1 MIKIDKNT
9 KKQLIDL
16 QESKNI
22 SLEGNILKLIDTS
35 EDPDFEKYIKD
46 SIEKDRESR
55 KKRLEI
61 TKKIQ
66 DQNKNL
72 TELNSENER
81 INSEIKCALEEM
93 EESKIQ
99 IEEQNKELI
108 EWREENERIT
118 QELHKALSS
127 AEEAKKL
134 AENDL
139 DLLQKKTQFELIG
152 TIVRISLFVIIGVGV
167 ITTSVYMVALFL
179 GKDTEIIAS
188 TWSNMFGILLTN
200 SFSII
205 GTIMGV
211 KYAASTKKEEE
222 N

>member
-16 QESKNI
+16 KENRNI

-35 EDPDFEKYIKD
+35 EDPEFESYIKS
-46 SIEKDRESR
+46 SIEKDRDSR

-72 TELNSENER
+72 VELNTENER
-81 INSEIKCALEEM
+81 INSEIKCALSEM

-99 IEEQNKELI
+99 IESQNKELI

-152 TIVRISLFVIIGVGV
+152 TIVRISLFVIIGVGL
-167 ITTSVYMVALFL
+167 ITTGVYMVALFL

-211 KYAASTKKEEE
+211 KYASSPKKEEE

>member
-9 KKQLIDL
+9 IKQLIEL
-16 QESKNI
+16 KENKNI
-22 SLEGNILKLIDTS
+22 SLEGNILKLIDPG
-35 EDPDFEKYIKD
+35 EDLDFQEYIKN
-46 SIEKDRESR
+46 SIEKDKENR

-72 TELNSENER
+72 TSLNQENER
-81 INSEIKCALEEM
+81 INSEIKSALHEM
-93 EESKIQ
+93 EESKSQ
-99 IEEQNKELI
+99 IESQN
-108 EWREENERIT
+108 
-118 QELHKALSS
+118 QELVQWKIENQRINEELEKALASS
-127 AEEAKKL
+127 EEAKKL

-152 TIVRISLFVIIGVGV
+152 TIVRISLFIIVGVGI
-167 ITTSVYMVALFL
+167 ITTLVYMTSLFL
-179 GKDTEIIAS
+179 GKDTEIIGS

-211 KYAASTKKEEE
+211 KYASSPKKEE
-222 N
+222 

>member
-1 MIKIDKNT
+1 MVKIDKNT
-9 KKQLIDL
+9 KSQLIEL
-16 QESKNI
+16 QRSKNI
-22 SLEGNILKLIDTS
+22 SLEGNILKLIDS
-35 EDPDFEKYIKD
+35 SGDPEFEKYIKD
-46 SIEKDRESR
+46 SIEKDREGR

-61 TKKIQ
+61 TKQIQ
-66 DQNKNL
+66 TQNKNL

-81 INSEIKCALEEM
+81 INSEIKCALSEM
-93 EESKIQ
+93 EESKTK
-99 IEEQNKELI
+99 IESQNTELV

-118 QELHKALSS
+118 QELHKALES

-152 TIVRISLFVIIGVGV
+152 NIVRISLFVIIGVG
-167 ITTSVYMVALFL
+167 ITTTGVYMVALFS

-211 KYAASTKKEEE
+211 KYAASSKKEEG

>member
-1 MIKIDKNT
+1 MVKIDKNT
-9 KKQLIDL
+9 RSQLIEL
-16 QESKNI
+16 QRSKNI
-22 SLEGNILKLIDTS
+22 SLEGNILKLIDS
-35 EDPDFEKYIKD
+35 SDDPEFEKYIKN
-46 SIEKDRESR
+46 SIEKDREGR

-61 TKKIQ
+61 TKQIQ
-66 DQNKNL
+66 AQNKNL

-81 INSEIKCALEEM
+81 INSEIKCALSEM
-93 EESKIQ
+93 EESKTK
-99 IEEQNKELI
+99 IESQNTELV

-118 QELHKALSS
+118 QELHKALES

-152 TIVRISLFVIIGVGV
+152 NIVRISLFVIIGVG
-167 ITTSVYMVALFL
+167 ITTTGVYMVALFS

-211 KYAASTKKEEE
+211 KYAASSKKEEG

>member
-1 MIKIDKNT
+1 MVKIDKNT
-9 KKQLIDL
+9 KSQLIEL
-16 QESKNI
+16 QRTKNI
-22 SLEGNILKLIDTS
+22 SLEGNILKVIDS
-35 EDPDFEKYIKD
+35 SDDPEFEKYIKN
-46 SIEKDRESR
+46 SIEKDREGR

-61 TKKIQ
+61 TKQIQ
-66 DQNKNL
+66 TQNKNL

-81 INSEIKCALEEM
+81 INSEIKLALEEM
-93 EESKIQ
+93 EQSKTKIES
-99 IEEQNKELI
+99 QNTELV

-118 QELHKALSS
+118 QELHKALES

-152 TIVRISLFVIIGVGV
+152 NIVRIALFIIVGVGL
-167 ITTSVYMVALFL
+167 ITTAVYMVALFSN
-179 GKDTEIIAS
+179 KDTAIIGS

-211 KYAASTKKEEE
+211 KYAASSKKEE
-222 N
+222 

>member
-9 KKQLIDL
+9 KSQLIEI
-16 QESKNI
+16 QRTKNI
-22 SLEGNILKLIDTS
+22 SLEGNILKIIDS
-35 EDPDFEKYIKD
+35 SDDPEFEKYISD
-46 SIEKDRESR
+46 SIGKDRESR

-61 TKKIQ
+61 TKQIQ
-66 DQNKNL
+66 TQNKNL
-72 TELNSENER
+72 IELNSENER
-81 INSEIKCALEEM
+81 INSEIKCSLAEM
-93 EESKIQ
+93 EESKSK
-99 IEEQNKELI
+99 IESQNSELI
-108 EWREENERIT
+108 EWRGENERIT
-118 QELHKALSS
+118 QELHKALLS

-139 DLLQKKTQFELIG
+139 DILQKKTQFELIG

-167 ITTSVYMVALFL
+167 ITTAVYMIALFSD
-179 GKDTEIIAS
+179 KDTAIIAS

-211 KYAASTKKEEE
+211 KYASEKSKDS
-222 N
+222 

>member
-1 MIKIDKNT
+1 MVKIDKNT
-9 KKQLIDL
+9 KSQLIEL
-16 QESKNI
+16 QRSKNI
-22 SLEGNILKLIDTS
+22 SLEGNILKLIDS
-35 EDPDFEKYIKD
+35 SDDPEFEKYIKD
-46 SIEKDRESR
+46 SIEKDREGR

-61 TKKIQ
+61 TKQIQ
-66 DQNKNL
+66 TQNKNL

-81 INSEIKCALEEM
+81 INSEIKCALSEM
-93 EESKIQ
+93 RESKTK
-99 IEEQNKELI
+99 IESQNTELV

-118 QELHKALSS
+118 QELHKALES

-152 TIVRISLFVIIGVGV
+152 NIVRISLFVIIGVG
-167 ITTSVYMVALFL
+167 ITTTGVYMVALFS

-211 KYAASTKKEEE
+211 KYASSSKKEE
-222 N
+222 

>member
-1 MIKIDKNT
+1 MVKIDKNT
-9 KKQLIDL
+9 KSQLIEL
-16 QESKNI
+16 QRSKNI
-22 SLEGNILKLIDTS
+22 SLEGNILKLIDS
-35 EDPDFEKYIKD
+35 SGDPEFEKYIKD
-46 SIEKDRESR
+46 SIEKDREGR

-61 TKKIQ
+61 TKQIQ
-66 DQNKNL
+66 TQNKNL

-81 INSEIKCALEEM
+81 INSEIKCALSEM
-93 EESKIQ
+93 EESKTK
-99 IEEQNKELI
+99 IESQNTELV

-118 QELHKALSS
+118 QELHKALES

-152 TIVRISLFVIIGVGV
+152 NIVRISLFVIIGVG
-167 ITTSVYMVALFL
+167 ITTTGVYMVALFS

-211 KYAASTKKEEE
+211 KYASEKKEK
-222 N
+222 

>member
-1 MIKIDKNT
+1 MVKIDKNT
-9 KKQLIDL
+9 KSQLIEL
-16 QESKNI
+16 QRSKNI
-22 SLEGNILKLIDTS
+22 SLEGNILKLIDS
-35 EDPDFEKYIKD
+35 SDDPEFEKYIKN
-46 SIEKDRESR
+46 SIEKDREGR

-61 TKKIQ
+61 TKQIQ
-66 DQNKNL
+66 AQNKNL

-81 INSEIKCALEEM
+81 INSEIKCALSEM
-93 EESKIQ
+93 EESKTK
-99 IEEQNKELI
+99 IESQNTELV

-118 QELHKALSS
+118 QELHKALES

-152 TIVRISLFVIIGVGV
+152 NIVRISLFVIIGVG
-167 ITTSVYMVALFL
+167 ITTTGVYMVALFS

-211 KYAASTKKEEE
+211 KYAASSKKEEG

>member
-1 MIKIDKNT
+1 MVKIDKNT
-9 KKQLIDL
+9 KSQLIEL
-16 QESKNI
+16 QRSKNI
-22 SLEGNILKLIDTS
+22 SLEGNILKLIDS
-35 EDPDFEKYIKD
+35 SDDPEFENYVKN
-46 SIEKDRESR
+46 SIEKDREGR

-61 TKKIQ
+61 TKQIQ
-66 DQNKNL
+66 TQNKNL

-81 INSEIKCALEEM
+81 INSEIKCALSEM
-93 EESKIQ
+93 EESKTK
-99 IEEQNKELI
+99 IESQNTELV

-118 QELHKALSS
+118 QELHKALES

-152 TIVRISLFVIIGVGV
+152 NIVRISLFVIIGVG
-167 ITTSVYMVALFL
+167 ITTTGVYMVALFS

-211 KYAASTKKEEE
+211 KYAASSKKEEG

>member
-72 TELNSENER
+72 KELNSENER

>member
-9 KKQLIDL
+9 KSQLIEI
-16 QESKNI
+16 QKTKNI
-22 SLEGNILKLIDTS
+22 SLEGNILKIIDS
-35 EDPDFEKYIKD
+35 SDDPEFEKYISD
-46 SIEKDRESR
+46 SIGKDRESR

-61 TKKIQ
+61 TKQIQ
-66 DQNKNL
+66 TQNKNL
-72 TELNSENER
+72 IELNSENER
-81 INSEIKCALEEM
+81 INSEIKCSLEETK
-93 EESKIQ
+93 ESKSK
-99 IEEQNKELI
+99 IESQNSELI

-118 QELHKALSS
+118 QELHKALVS

-139 DLLQKKTQFELIG
+139 DILQKKTQFELIS
-152 TIVRISLFVIIGVGV
+152 TIVRIALFVIVGVGL
-167 ITTSVYMVALFL
+167 ITTAVYMVALFSN
-179 GKDTEIIAS
+179 KDTAIIGS

-211 KYAASTKKEEE
+211 KYAASSKKEE
-222 N
+222 

>member
-9 KKQLIDL
+9 RKQLIEIQRD
-16 QESKNI
+16 KNI
-22 SLEGNILKLIDTS
+22 SMEGNILKLIDTS
-35 EDPDFEKYIKD
+35 GDPDFEEYVKN
-46 SIEKDRESR
+46 SIEKDRDIR

-72 TELNSENER
+72 LNLNTENER
-81 INSEIKCALEEM
+81 INSEIKFALHKM
-93 EESKIQ
+93 EESKLQ
-99 IEEQNKELI
+99 IESQNEELVRGKI
-108 EWREENERIT
+108 ENQRINEE
-118 QELHKALSS
+118 LKKALVSS
-127 AEEAKKL
+127 EEAKKL

-152 TIVRISLFVIIGVGV
+152 TIVKISLFIILGVGI
-167 ITTSVYMVALFL
+167 ITTLVYVISLFL
-179 GKDTEIIAS
+179 GKDTEIIGS

-211 KYAASTKKEEE
+211 KYASSPKKEQ
-222 N
+222 

>member
-9 KKQLIDL
+9 KSQLIEL
-16 QESKNI
+16 QKTKNI
-22 SLEGNILKLIDTS
+22 SLEGNILKIIDS
-35 EDPDFEKYIKD
+35 SDDPEFEKYISD
-46 SIEKDRESR
+46 SIGKDRESR

-61 TKKIQ
+61 TKQIQ
-66 DQNKNL
+66 TQNKNL
-72 TELNSENER
+72 IELNSENER
-81 INSEIKCALEEM
+81 INSEIKCSLAEM
-93 EESKIQ
+93 EESKSK
-99 IEEQNKELI
+99 IESQNSELI
-108 EWREENERIT
+108 EWRGENERIT
-118 QELHKALSS
+118 QELHKALVS

-152 TIVRISLFVIIGVGV
+152 NIVRIALFIIVGVGL
-167 ITTSVYMVALFL
+167 ITTAVYMVALFSN
-179 GKDTEIIAS
+179 KDTAIIGS

-211 KYAASTKKEEE
+211 KYAASSKKEE
-222 N
+222 

>member
-1 MIKIDKNT
+1 MVKIDKNT
-9 KKQLIDL
+9 KSQLIEL
-16 QESKNI
+16 QRSKNI
-22 SLEGNILKLIDTS
+22 SLEGNILKLIDS
-35 EDPDFEKYIKD
+35 SDDPEFEKYIKN
-46 SIEKDRESR
+46 SIEKDREGR

-61 TKKIQ
+61 TKQIQ
-66 DQNKNL
+66 AQNKNL

-81 INSEIKCALEEM
+81 INSEIKCALSEM
-93 EESKIQ
+93 EESKTK
-99 IEEQNKELI
+99 IESQNTELV

-118 QELHKALSS
+118 QELHKALES

-152 TIVRISLFVIIGVGV
+152 NIVKISLFVIIGVG
-167 ITTSVYMVALFL
+167 ITTTGVYMVALFS

-200 SFSII
+200 AFSIV

-211 KYAASTKKEEE
+211 KYASEKDR
-222 N
+222 